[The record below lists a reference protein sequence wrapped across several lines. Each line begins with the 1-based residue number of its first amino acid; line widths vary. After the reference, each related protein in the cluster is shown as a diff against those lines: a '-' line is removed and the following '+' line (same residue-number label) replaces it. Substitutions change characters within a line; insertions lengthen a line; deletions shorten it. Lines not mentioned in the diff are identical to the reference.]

1 MTVGYELHNKV
12 CEININL
19 TSMLVFTFPKST
31 WPDLEPGQC
40 FVEYN
45 VSLQPCLD
53 GA

>member
-1 MTVGYELHNKV
+1 MTVGFRLHNKV
-12 CEININL
+12 CEININC

-31 WPDLEPGQC
+31 RPDLEPGQC